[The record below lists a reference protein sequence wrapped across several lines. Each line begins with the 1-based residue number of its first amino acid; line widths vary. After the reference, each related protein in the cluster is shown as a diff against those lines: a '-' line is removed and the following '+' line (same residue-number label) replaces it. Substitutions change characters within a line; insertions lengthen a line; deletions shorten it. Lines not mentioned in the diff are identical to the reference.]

1 MQINTLIRYLT
12 SFIIFYFNICLF
24 ISINTYFC
32 VMKKIAVFASGDGTN
47 AENICNYFINNKGVS
62 VVLLA
67 TNKKDSFVVK
77 RLKKFSVPVFYFN
90 KEELDNTEVVQ
101 KKLSECSVDFIVL
114 SGFLLKIPKGITSL
128 FLNKIINIHPSLL
141 PKFGGK
147 GMYGEN
153 IHKAVVDAKEKQS
166 GITIHYVNNNY
177 DEGNIIFQ
185 EKFSLSK
192 NETSKS
198 LSKKI
203 KVLEMRSF
211 PVIIE
216 KIINSL

>member
-1 MQINTLIRYLT
+1 
-12 SFIIFYFNICLF
+12 
-24 ISINTYFC
+24 
-32 VMKKIAVFASGDGTN
+32 MKKIAVFASGNGTN
-47 AENICNYFINNKGVS
+47 AENICNYFINNKSVG

-77 RLKKFSVPVFYFN
+77 RIKKFNIPVFCFSR
-90 KEELDNTEVVQ
+90 EELNNTCLVQ
-101 KKLSECSVDFIVL
+101 KKLSRYSVDLIVL

-128 FLNKIINIHPSLL
+128 FPNKIINIHPSLL

-147 GMYGEN
+147 GMYGKN
-153 IHKAVVDAKEKQS
+153 VHKSVVDAKEKQS

-185 EKFSLSK
+185 EKFSLAK
-192 NETSKS
+192 NETSES

-203 KVLEMRSF
+203 KVLEMRCF

-216 KIINSL
+216 KVIDSL

>member
-32 VMKKIAVFASGDGTN
+32 VMKKIAVFASGNGTN
-47 AENICNYFINNKGVS
+47 AENICNYFINNKNVG

-67 TNKKDSFVVK
+67 TNKEDSFVVK
-77 RLKKFSVPVFYFN
+77 RIKKFNVPVFCFS
-90 KEELDNTEVVQ
+90 KMELNNTDVVQ
-101 KKLSECSVDFIVL
+101 KKLSEYSVDFIVL
-114 SGFLLKIPKGITSL
+114 SGFLLRIPKSITSL

-153 IHKAVVDAKEKQS
+153 VHKAVVDAKEKQS
-166 GITIHYVNNNY
+166 GITIHYVDNNY

-198 LSKKI
+198 LSEKI
-203 KVLEMRSF
+203 SALEMRYF
-211 PVIIE
+211 PLVIERIV
-216 KIINSL
+216 KDL

>member
-47 AENICNYFINNKGVS
+47 AENICNYFINNKSVG

-77 RLKKFSVPVFYFN
+77 RIKKFNIPVFCFSR
-90 KEELDNTEVVQ
+90 EELNNTCLVQ
-101 KKLSECSVDFIVL
+101 KKLSRYSVDLIVL

-128 FLNKIINIHPSLL
+128 FPNKIINIHPSLL

-147 GMYGEN
+147 GMYGKN
-153 IHKAVVDAKEKQS
+153 VHKSVVDAKEKQS

-185 EKFSLSK
+185 EKFSLAK
-192 NETSKS
+192 NETSES

-203 KVLEMRSF
+203 KVLEMRCF

-216 KIINSL
+216 KVIDSL